1 MARRINAAGL
11 SLIKQWE
18 GLKTTAYKDV
28 AGIWTIGYGHT
39 SVAGSPSVTPDMTIS
54 KEEAARILLKDIAKF
69 EARVE
74 RLVKVPLTDNQF
86 AVLSSFDFN
95 TGELHSS
102 TLLKKL
108 NKGDYGAVP
117 GELARWVKATDPKT
131 GKKVTVQ
138 GLVNRRAAEAGL
150 WAKGAFVSSNTVTAT
165 TKTDK
170 TDVVAI
176 GGAGAAGVGGAVGPI
191 LPDITQA
198 IVDQQDSLTSGQL
211 ARIIVGG
218 VVLALTLWGIYRKIK
233 S

>member
-1 MARRINAAGL
+1 MVRRINAAGL
-11 SLIKQWE
+11 SLIQQWE
-18 GLKTTAYKDV
+18 GLKLTAYKDV

-39 SVAGSPSVTPDMTIS
+39 SSAGSPTVTPGMTIT
-54 KEEAARILLKDIAKF
+54 KAEALRILQNDLAKF
-69 EARVE
+69 EARVD

-86 AVLSSFDFN
+86 AVLTSFDFN
-95 TGELHSS
+95 TGALHKS

-108 NKGDYGAVP
+108 NKGDYDAVP
-117 GELARWVKATDPKT
+117 GELAKWVNAG
-131 GKKVTVQ
+131 GKKVQ

-150 WAKGAFVSSNTVTAT
+150 WAKGAFVSSNTVAAT
-165 TKTDK
+165 TTTDK
-170 TDVVAI
+170 TGVVAI

-198 IVDQQDSLTSGQL
+198 IVEQQDSLTSGQW